1 MSRPDAAVGR
11 GFLKLGAGEAVA
23 RLISFAVTVY
33 LARRLGADVYGMI
46 VLATTI
52 MAYVAPVADCG
63 VELLGVH
70 EVARDRQQLPAL
82 LRSFLGARLF
92 VAGILTLLIAAVGL
106 TVFPQPEGAILA
118 AYAFTLA
125 PIALGTRWVH
135 LGLEQTGRVSLS
147 RAGAEALI
155 ALVIVILV
163 HTPGGVGN
171 VPLAQILGEAFAAFL
186 LMLALPMTATTLRA
200 VVRLEVVASLYRRS
214 WPLVLNGLLGL
225 VIFNSDYF
233 FLRVYQGSA
242 AVGYYA
248 AAYALVSFFLNV
260 GNSYQMT
267 LLPAVTRAM
276 GNREQERALY
286 HSAQAQVFAGVLPVA
301 VGGCLV
307 APRLV
312 SFVFGAEYGPSV
324 LPLQILLWA
333 LPIALFRNIAQGVMI
348 AHGRQDQML
357 HTSLAGAASNLI
369 LNLVLIPPLGMAGAA
384 LVTVTTESVRTLPML
399 RLLGKASLPMAPP
412 ARFWRTLLAAA
423 VMTIVL
429 VTLHLT
435 SVWLTIAS
443 GALAYVVT
451 LVAVGGLR
459 LRRGAL
465 PELRV

>member
-1 MSRPDAAVGR
+1 
-11 GFLKLGAGEAVA
+11 
-23 RLISFAVTVY
+23 
-33 LARRLGADVYGMI
+33 
-46 VLATTI
+46 
-52 MAYVAPVADCG
+52 
-63 VELLGVH
+63 
-70 EVARDRQQLPAL
+70 
-82 LRSFLGARLF
+82 
-92 VAGILTLLIAAVGL
+92 
-106 TVFPQPEGAILA
+106 
-118 AYAFTLA
+118 
-125 PIALGTRWVH
+125 
-135 LGLEQTGRVSLS
+135 
-147 RAGAEALI
+147 
-155 ALVIVILV
+155 
-163 HTPGGVGN
+163 
-171 VPLAQILGEAFAAFL
+171 
-186 LMLALPMTATTLRA
+186 
-200 VVRLEVVASLYRRS
+200 
-214 WPLVLNGLLGL
+214 
-225 VIFNSDYF
+225 
-233 FLRVYQGSA
+233 
-242 AVGYYA
+242 
-248 AAYALVSFFLNV
+248 
-260 GNSYQMT
+260 QMT

-384 LVTVTTESVRTLPML
+384 LVTVTTESVRTVPML

-423 VMTIVL
+423 VMTLVL
-429 VTLHLT
+429 LTLHLT
-435 SVWLTIAS
+435 SVWLTIAA